1 MHVTDNSSTSES
13 DWESDWISSDELNED
28 TNNYNKHK
36 VLSKTKSTDKPS
48 SSSLTNANSDS
59 SDDQSEKCPICL
71 LPFRKQQV
79 GTPSACDHCF
89 CLECLLEWSK
99 NINTCPVDRI
109 LFTTIVVRNHFDGEV
124 TWLFF
129 TLIYIF

>member
-1 MHVTDNSSTSES
+1 MSK
-13 DWESDWISSDELNED
+13 IKNED
-28 TNNYNKHK
+28 ANK
-36 VLSKTKSTDKPS
+36 PGS
-48 SSSLTNANSDS
+48 SSSTNANANSDS

-79 GTPSACDHCF
+79 GSPSACDHCF

-109 LFTTIVVRNHFDGEV
+109 LFTTIVVRDHFDGKV
-124 TWLFF
+124 IWYKFF
-129 TLIYIF
+129 LCYPIYIDSKILPQIVNFQKCFTNLLKIR